1 MLQRQELTAS
11 TNQPA
16 TMRKMSKNR
25 SRFNN
30 KQIKSLET
38 MFETVKLEPVKKLQL
53 ARELGLQPHQVAI

>member
-1 MLQRQELTAS
+1 
-11 TNQPA
+11 
-16 TMRKMSKNR
+16 MRKMSKNR